1 MKTTRFDLQVSSCDH
16 GPMLK
21 IHKTSYCTLV
31 LLVTSC
37 ANSRHPNLN
46 STLYALTS
54 AEYEAATR
62 TVYESAKQSLAE
74 AKADLTW
81 TAALEQRQDLNDP
94 KVQETLEPA
103 VILDIDETVLN
114 NALYFARIIRDEKRV
129 ATGTWDA
136 WVAEHR
142 AKALGGVVEYVREA
156 KRQGIAVVYLT
167 NRVCRK
173 RPGSDAPCPQRSDTI
188 ANLKEAGLPALGPDD
203 LVLLRNQQPGW
214 DRDKGKRRALV
225 CENYRILQI
234 FGDNLGDFAPAPGS
248 GDRGVTP
255 EQRRATIAQYQDKW
269 GSKWFMLPNPMYGP
283 WLNILGNDPE
293 SYLE

>member
-1 MKTTRFDLQVSSCDH
+1 
-16 GPMLK
+16 MLR
-21 IHKTSYCTLV
+21 IHKTNYWTLV

-37 ANSRHPNLN
+37 AQPRHPNLN
-46 STLYALTS
+46 SVLWALTS

-62 TVYESAKQSLAE
+62 TVYESAARSLAE
-74 AKADLTW
+74 AKADATW
-81 TAALEQRQDLNDP
+81 TAALEQRQNLNDP
-94 KVQETLEPA
+94 KVQAALKPA

-114 NALYFARIIRDEKRV
+114 NAPYFARIIRDEKRV

-142 AKALGGVVEYVREA
+142 AKALAGVIDYVREA

-167 NRVCRK
+167 NRACRK
-173 RPGSDAPCPQRSDTI
+173 RPGSDASCPQRSDTI
-188 ANLKEAGLPALGPDD
+188 VNLQEAGLPALGPDD

-214 DRDKGKRRALV
+214 DRDKGKRRAFV

-234 FGDNLGDFAPAPGS
+234 FGDNLGDFAPAPGNRDS
-248 GDRGVTP
+248 TP
-255 EQRRATIAQYQDKW
+255 TPDQRRAMIAQYHDKW

-293 SYLE
+293 AYLSE

>member
-1 MKTTRFDLQVSSCDH
+1 
-16 GPMLK
+16 MLR
-21 IHKTSYCTLV
+21 IHTIYYCTLV
-31 LLVTSC
+31 LLLTSC
-37 ANSRHPNLN
+37 AQPRHPNLN
-46 STLYALTS
+46 STLWALTS

-62 TVYESAKQSLAE
+62 TVYESATRSLAE
-74 AKADLTW
+74 AKADMTW

-94 KVQETLEPA
+94 KVQAALTPA

-114 NALYFARIIRDEKRV
+114 NAPYFGRIIRDEKRI

-142 AKALGGVVEYVREA
+142 ATALAGVIEYIREA

-167 NRVCRK
+167 NRACR
-173 RPGSDAPCPQRSDTI
+173 RRSGSDAPCPQRSDTI
-188 ANLKEAGLPALGPDD
+188 ANLKDAGLPALGPDD

-214 DRDKGKRRALV
+214 DRDKGKRRAFV

-234 FGDNLGDFAPAPGS
+234 FGDNLGDFAPGNGGPGATL
-248 GDRGVTP
+248 D
-255 EQRRATIAQYQDKW
+255 ERRAAIAQYKDKW

-293 SYLE
+293 AYLE

>member
-1 MKTTRFDLQVSSCDH
+1 MRFDLLASSCDH

-21 IHKTSYCTLV
+21 IHKTSYCMLV
-31 LLVTSC
+31 LLVASC

-46 STLYALTS
+46 STLWALTS

-62 TVYESAKQSLAE
+62 TVYESATRTLAQ
-74 AKADLTW
+74 AKADATW

-94 KVQETLEPA
+94 KVQEALKPA

-114 NALYFARIIRDEKRV
+114 NAPYFARIIRDEKRV
-129 ATGTWDA
+129 ATGTWDG

-142 AKALGGVVEYVREA
+142 AEALGGVIDYVREV

-167 NRVCRK
+167 NRACRK

-214 DRDKGKRRALV
+214 DRDKRKRRAFV
-225 CENYRILQI
+225 CKNYRILQI
-234 FGDNLGDFAPAPGS
+234 FGDNLGDFAPTPAPGS
-248 GDRGVTP
+248 EDRGITP
-255 EQRRATIAQYQDKW
+255 AQRHAAIAQYQDKW
-269 GSKWFMLPNPMYGP
+269 GSKWFMLPNPMYGA
-283 WLNILGNDPE
+283 WLNILGDDPE
-293 SYLE
+293 VYLK